1 MIWLEGLSYLVTILG
16 FPAALFVIV
25 REERLRRANEV
36 SELHRSL
43 SQEYDGFLRMVMDNA
58 DLLLMSQS
66 RLPEPISQEQYERIE
81 IIYRMLL
88 SLFEKA
94 FIILHSEKMDTAA
107 QRRWSSWEDDIIS
120 WFQRDHFRQLLPRI
134 LDGEDP
140 QFQAYIL
147 RLARDCERKSPA
159 G

>member
-16 FPAALFVIV
+16 FPAAIYVIV
-25 REERLRRANEV
+25 REERLRRANEI

-58 DLLLMSQS
+58 DLLLMS
-66 RLPEPISQEQYERIE
+66 RACLPEPVSEEQRERIE

-94 FIILHSEKMDTAA
+94 FIILHSDDMDGDA
-107 QRRWSSWEDDIIS
+107 QRRWSSWEDDMMEWCS
-120 WFQRDHFRQLLPRI
+120 REDFRRLLTKL

-140 QFQAYIL
+140 QFRAYIL
-147 RLARDCERKSPA
+147 HLGQRCAEKA
-159 G
+159 AQA